1 MNVISTGMNDDHI
14 RYFASS
20 WSDVVY
26 ISSVMAVGWHLILTE
41 SSLQTFHMLSGK
53 VMQIEKAL
61 INDRLR
67 VLKVFWKFR
76 NSAVYNFA
84 AVSPWNLLFSL
95 KVVYFLT
102 VSVVK
107 TLRINNLKTRTATNA
122 KISAFF
128 ICGEAIIY
136 LLLYNLHDCTF
147 NHGISND
154 HCFFSGRRVY
164 KTIIFFIIRFFF
176 LSLTWRLLLCTNL
189 HFLSLGDLLPLW
201 LPWIYWTGT
210 WWGWW

>member
-122 KISAFF
+122 KISVFF

-154 HCFFSGRRVY
+154 HCLFSGRRVY
-164 KTIIFFIIRFFF
+164 NTMIFFIIRIFFF
-176 LSLTWRLLLCTNL
+176 SV
-189 HFLSLGDLLPLW
+189 
-201 LPWIYWTGT
+201 
-210 WWGWW
+210 